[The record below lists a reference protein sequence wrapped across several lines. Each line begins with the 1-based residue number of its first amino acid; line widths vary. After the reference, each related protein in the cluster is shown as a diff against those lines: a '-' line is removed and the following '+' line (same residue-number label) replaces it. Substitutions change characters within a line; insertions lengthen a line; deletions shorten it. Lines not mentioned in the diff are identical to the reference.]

1 MSLRLLVKT
10 LFRRKMVTGLLLVQ
24 LALTLALLLN
34 SLLLASQTRQ
44 QLNAPTGLDLANSI
58 TVHVRPTTK
67 QLRQYPA
74 LGDLLTRQLH
84 ALREIPGVVAAAY
97 ANQPPLRQGG
107 NQGNIFKVGAQ
118 EQSNIPNVPQY
129 FVSADF
135 MQALGLTLR
144 AGSWPQYQSASAEG
158 VRQVVITESLARQL
172 FNDVDVIGEQLNHGT
187 VAAVVSDFYGHRGG
201 GGIMYNYLTVADLY
215 SVDWGY
221 TLLLRVTP
229 GQAERVRS
237 QLDAVLRQVDSNLEI
252 YYNRTFTEQHRYLFQ
267 TEFGLA
273 VLLSLLS
280 GLMLM
285 VSMVSSYSNAHFHVL
300 KSQQEIGIKRALGAS
315 RQGVLLELLSEGW
328 LCTLFGAALGIVTA
342 ILLNRALSQ
351 IIAIPPLEV
360 GLSLL
365 TCSLLMLCVTL
376 ATWYPARIATRV
388 SPALATKT
396 Q

>member
-1 MSLRLLVKT
+1 MSLRLLFKT

-34 SLLLASQTRQ
+34 SLLLANQTRQ

-74 LGDLLTRQLH
+74 LGDLLARQLQ
-84 ALREIPGVVAAAY
+84 ALREVPGVVAAAY

-107 NQGNIFKVGAQ
+107 NQGNIFKVGAE
-118 EQSNIPNVPQY
+118 EQTNIPKVPNY

-135 MQALGLTLR
+135 MQTLGLTLL
-144 AGSWPQYQSASAEG
+144 AGSWPQHHSGTTEG
-158 VRQVVITESLARQL
+158 ARPLVITESLARQL
-172 FNDVDVIGEQLNHGT
+172 FNEVDVVGEQLNHGT

-201 GGIMYNYLTVADLY
+201 GGIMYNYLSVADLY

-221 TLLLRVTP
+221 TLLLRVAP

-252 YYNRTFTEQHRYLFQ
+252 YYNRTFTEQHRYLFE

-315 RQGVLLELLSEGW
+315 KQLIFIELLSENW
-328 LCTLFGAALGIVTA
+328 LTSGIGCLLGVLCA
-342 ILLNRALSQ
+342 
-351 IIAIPPLEV
+351 V
-360 GLSLL
+360 GLNQALALVISIPVISLWL
-365 TCSLLMLCVTL
+365 PVIAMLVLLGCVTL
-376 ATWYPARIATRV
+376 ATWYPARLATLV
-388 SPALATKT
+388 SPATATKT
-396 Q
+396 L